1 MASRS
6 SLSPGAG
13 PAAKARTISRA
24 SAPRPDVDAPGMIVM
39 FCGAG
44 LVVALFLASFG
55 IDISAGFY

>member
-6 SLSPGAG
+6 SLSLGAG

-24 SAPRPDVDAPGMIVM
+24 SAPRPDVDTLGIIGTL
-39 FCGAG
+39 CGAG
-44 LVVALFLASFG
+44 LVLALFLASFG